1 MDNEIKSKLI
11 KISDNIHKNIKTIIY
26 KKDKVDTIFNLYIV
40 IMWLLGFCID
50 MTFNPS
56 FNIFLETL
64 FAQGSGLVV
73 TLFVKNKLD
82 KSIEL
87 HHKLCSYISIISDN
101 LDDSFYE
108 AYVIIDYLNKKK
120 IETKEVKYLYEYLSQ
135 FNKNEPN
142 SCFNE
147 VGMKYNYSPVSENK
161 LLEIKDKQNNLLV
174 NNENGFEVI
183 TDTSLV
189 DKYLEQPLFLEDNQ
203 KVYESSINNLELKPS
218 VFDNSKKKINKEN
231 NGYTHIEISVGKVKV
246 LTIDKKI
253 K

>member
-1 MDNEIKSKLI
+1 MDNEFIKCKLK
-11 KISDNIHKNIKTIIY
+11 KISDDIHENIKTINS
-26 KKDKVDTIFNLYIV
+26 KENRVDTIFNLYIV
-40 IMWLLGFCID
+40 MMWLLGFGTDIA
-50 MTFNPS
+50 FNPS
-56 FNIFLETL
+56 FNIFLRTV
-64 FAQGSGLVV
+64 FAQVSGLIVA
-73 TLFVKNKLD
+73 LSYNNKLN

-101 LDDSFYE
+101 LDNSFYE
-108 AYVIIDYLNKKK
+108 AYVIIDYLDKKK

-161 LLEIKDKQNNLLV
+161 LLEIKDKENSFSV

-183 TDTSLV
+183 TDMRLV
-189 DKYLEQPLFLEDNQ
+189 DKYLEQPLLLEDNQ

-218 VFDNSKKKINKEN
+218 VFDKNKKKINKEN
-231 NGYTHIEISVGKVKV
+231 NGYTYIEISIGKIKI
-246 LTIDKKI
+246 LTIDKCK
-253 K
+253 